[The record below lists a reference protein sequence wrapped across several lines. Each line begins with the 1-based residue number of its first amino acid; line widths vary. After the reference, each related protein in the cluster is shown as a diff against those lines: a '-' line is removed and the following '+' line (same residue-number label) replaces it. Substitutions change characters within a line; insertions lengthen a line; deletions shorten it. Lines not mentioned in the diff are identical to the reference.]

1 MSTRENGVEDVK
13 DRVAF
18 VTGGASGIGL
28 GITRALLGAGAKV
41 AIADLRPDHL
51 DEARAALASYDN
63 RLLGI
68 ELDVTDREAMA
79 EAADRTL
86 QAFGRVDILVNNAG
100 VGIEGPLAEASY
112 ADWDFGLAVNL
123 GGVINGL
130 QTFVPHIRAGGR
142 GGHVV
147 NTASLAGLVQMPS
160 FMAIYATA
168 KAAVIALTEA
178 ISDDLARDSIGA
190 SVLCP
195 GPIKSRI
202 HELGR
207 NRPPGFQASQGFSAA
222 AERLGRRAVSPLWME
237 PEEVGAMVLDAIL
250 ENRLYVITHGEWR
263 GAVQARHDA
272 IMAAMPTAVNPELI
286 ASLRPKE

>member
-1 MSTRENGVEDVK
+1 MDDVK

-28 GITRALLGAGAKV
+28 GIARALLGAGAKV

-51 DEARAALASYDN
+51 DEARTALAAYDN
-63 RLLGI
+63 RLLGL
-68 ELDVTDREAMA
+68 EVDVTDREAMA
-79 EAADRTL
+79 EAAERTL

-130 QTFVPHIRAGGR
+130 MSFVPQIRAGGR

-160 FMAIYATA
+160 WMAIYATA

-178 ISDDLARDSIGA
+178 IRDDLARDGIGA

-202 HELGR
+202 HELGQ
-207 NRPPGFQASQGFSAA
+207 NRPERFRPSQGFSAA
-222 AERLGRRAVSPLWME
+222 AERLGRREVSPLWME

-250 ENRLYVITHGEWR
+250 ANRLYIITHGEWR

-272 IMAAMPTAVNPELI
+272 ILAAMPTEVNPELI

>member
-1 MSTRENGVEDVK
+1 MDDVR

-28 GITRALLGAGAKV
+28 GIARALLGAGAKV
-41 AIADLRPDHL
+41 VIADLRPDHL
-51 DEARAALASYDN
+51 DEARAALAAFDN

-68 ELDVTDREAMA
+68 ELDVTERAAMA
-79 EAADRTL
+79 DAADRVE

-100 VGIEGPLAEASY
+100 IGIEGPLSDASY

-130 QTFVPHIRAGGR
+130 QTFVPRIRAGGR

-168 KAAVIALTEA
+168 KAAVIALTES
-178 ISDDLARDSIGA
+178 IRDDLARDGIGA

-207 NRPPGFQASQGFSAA
+207 NRPERFQASQSFSAA
-222 AERLGRRAVSPLWME
+222 AERLGRREVSPLWME
-237 PEEVGAMVLDAIL
+237 PDEVGAMVLDAIL
-250 ENRLYVITHGEWR
+250 ADQLYIITHGEWR

-272 IMAAMPTAVNPELI
+272 IMAAMPTSVNPELI

>member
-1 MSTRENGVEDVK
+1 MDDVK

-28 GITRALLGAGAKV
+28 GIVRVLLEAGAKV

-51 DEARAALASYDN
+51 EEAGKSLAAHDN
-63 RLLGI
+63 RILTI
-68 ELDVTDREAMA
+68 EVDVTDRAAMA
-79 EAADRTL
+79 RAADAVGA
-86 QAFGRVDILVNNAG
+86 AFGRIDILVNNAG
-100 VGIEGPLAEASY
+100 VGIEGPFSEASY
-112 ADWDFGLAVNL
+112 ADWDFGIGVNL

-130 QTFVPHIRAGGR
+130 MTFVPRIRAGGR

-147 NTASLAGLVQMPS
+147 NTASLAGMVPMPS

-178 ISDDLARDSIGA
+178 MRDDLARDDIGA

-195 GPIKSRI
+195 GPVRSRI
-202 HELGR
+202 HELGQ
-207 NRPPGFQASQGFSAA
+207 NRPARFQASDAFTAA
-222 AERLGRRAVSPLWME
+222 AEKLGKRQVSALWME
-237 PEEVGAMVLDAIL
+237 PEEVGRMVLKAIL
-250 ENRLYVITHGEWR
+250 EDQLYVITHGEWR

-272 IMAAMPTAVNPELI
+272 IMAATPTEVNMALI
-286 ASLRPKE
+286 ASLTPKD

>member
-1 MSTRENGVEDVK
+1 MDDVR

-28 GITRALLGAGAKV
+28 GIAKALLGAGAKV
-41 AIADLRPDHL
+41 VIADLRPDHL
-51 DEARAALASYDN
+51 DEAKAALAAYDN

-68 ELDVTDREAMA
+68 ELDVTDRDAMA
-79 EAADRTL
+79 DAADRVE
-86 QAFGRVDILVNNAG
+86 QAFGRIDILVNNAG
-100 VGIEGPLAEASY
+100 VGIEGPLGEASY

-123 GGVINGL
+123 GGVVNGL
-130 QTFVPHIRAGGR
+130 QTFVPRIRAGGS

-168 KAAVIALTEA
+168 KAAVIALTES
-178 ISDDLARDSIGA
+178 IRDDLARDGIGA

-202 HELGR
+202 HELER
-207 NRPPGFQASQGFSAA
+207 NRPERFQASQGFSAA
-222 AERLGRRAVSPLWME
+222 AERLGKRRGVALVDGARGGRRHGARRDPRQPALRHHPRRMARRGPGPSRRDHGRDADGGE
-237 PEEVGAMVLDAIL
+237 PRADRV
-250 ENRLYVITHGEWR
+250 
-263 GAVQARHDA
+263 
-272 IMAAMPTAVNPELI
+272 AAAEGVT
-286 ASLRPKE
+286 

>member
-1 MSTRENGVEDVK
+1 
-13 DRVAF
+13 
-18 VTGGASGIGL
+18 
-28 GITRALLGAGAKV
+28 
-41 AIADLRPDHL
+41 
-51 DEARAALASYDN
+51 
-63 RLLGI
+63 
-68 ELDVTDREAMA
+68 
-79 EAADRTL
+79 
-86 QAFGRVDILVNNAG
+86 LVNNAG

-123 GGVINGL
+123 GGVVNGL
-130 QTFVPHIRAGGR
+130 QTFVPRIRAGGN

-147 NTASLAGLVQMPS
+147 NTASLAGLVPMPS

-168 KAAVIALTEA
+168 KAAVIALTES
-178 ISDDLARDSIGA
+178 IRDDLARDGIGA

-202 HELGR
+202 HELER
-207 NRPPGFQASQGFSAA
+207 NRPERFTASEGFSAA
-222 AERLGRRAVSPLWME
+222 AQRLGKREVSALWME
-237 PEEVGAMVLDAIL
+237 PDEVGAMVVEAIL
-250 ENRLYVITHGEWR
+250 ANRLYVITHGEWR

>member
-1 MSTRENGVEDVK
+1 MDEIR

-28 GITRALLGAGAKV
+28 GIARALLGAGAKV

-51 DEARAALASYDN
+51 EEARGALVAYDN

-68 ELDVTDREAMA
+68 ELDVTDRTAMA
-79 EAADRTL
+79 EAAERTL
-86 QAFGRVDILVNNAG
+86 QAFGRLDILVNNAG

-130 QTFVPHIRAGGR
+130 TSFVPHIRAGGR

-178 ISDDLARDSIGA
+178 IRDDLARDSIGA

-202 HELGR
+202 HELAQ
-207 NRPPGFQASQGFSAA
+207 NRPERFAASKSFTAA
-222 AERLGRRAVSPLWME
+222 AERLGRREVSPLWME
-237 PEEVGAMVLDAIL
+237 PEEVGAMVVDAIL
-250 ENRLYVITHGEWR
+250 ADRLYVITHGEWR